1 MAPHQPPTVI
11 MEASLHRC
19 DEMSVDEAAQGQRTT
34 RHPTRLLRP
43 TGSGSNH
50 PARSQVCCGAA
61 HLLLRSGSYSNF
73 LPRRALQR
81 RRLKWTIRIRK
92 EMSEALTT
100 QGSQKRTRS
109 NIREPSADSVWS
121 ICGSRGSDQCPSITR
136 GWSFTT

>member
-1 MAPHQPPTVI
+1 

-19 DEMSVDEAAQGQRTT
+19 DEMSVEEAAQGQRTT

-43 TGSGSNH
+43 TGCGPNH

-73 LPRRALQR
+73 PPRRALQR
-81 RRLKWTIRIRK
+81 RRLNWAIRIRK

-109 NIREPSADSVWS
+109 NIRKPFVDLGWS
-121 ICGSRGSDQCPSITR
+121 ICGSRGSRIYVRVSRADGRSLLERPHRQR
-136 GWSFTT
+136 